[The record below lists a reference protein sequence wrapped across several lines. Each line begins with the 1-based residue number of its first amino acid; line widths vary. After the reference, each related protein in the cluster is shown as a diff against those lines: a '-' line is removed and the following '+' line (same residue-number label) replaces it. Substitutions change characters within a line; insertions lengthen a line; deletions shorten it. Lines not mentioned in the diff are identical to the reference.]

1 MSSESSSSLDK
12 ILGLIDKLTN
22 DNYGSWSFKMKSYL
36 EEKGVYYTISEEIP
50 NESDDNYPQWK
61 IDNKKALNLIILT
74 VSDSLLI
81 YIKKAEEAKT
91 AWMALKNEF
100 QSTSLAK
107 KVRLYKKIFKTTLDK
122 GASMQ
127 KHLSKI
133 STYIDELSE
142 IGVDLDEQLIV
153 GLVLASLNEDYDSVV
168 TGIETWSQ
176 DRLKFKN
183 VKDILNQ
190 EYEKKKEYMQDTIK
204 TENVALALNKTSS
217 NINYQ
222 HQGVNPY
229 ADLECGYCKKKGH
242 IKRNCLKM
250 VYKNQADKQLKLV
263 QQVKNK
269 AKSDVLAQHSVDH
282 EMETEW
288 YVDSGASV
296 HICSNLNYFS
306 RIKKTKL
313 TVKVANGH
321 GVVVDGIGDVALK
334 FYNEKNDEIFIYL
347 KDVLYIKNF
356 SNLISVSKLCK
367 SVVQPRPVR
376 VTRPPAYLKDYEVFK
391 DTDEINLVNLNPEP
405 STYNQAIKSPEKEKW
420 LEAMK
425 EEIDS
430 LNQNKAWELVDL
442 PPGRSVIGSNTSSK
456 NLSSKGAEVKDPTP
470 V

>member
-36 EEKGVYYTISEEIP
+36 ERKGVYYTISEEIP

-107 KVRLYKKIFKTTLDK
+107 K
-122 GASMQ
+122 
-127 KHLSKI
+127 
-133 STYIDELSE
+133 LSE

-168 TGIETWSQ
+168 TGIETWIQ

-204 TENVALALNKTSS
+204 TENVALALKKTSS

-229 ADLECGYCKKKGH
+229 
-242 IKRNCLKM
+242 
-250 VYKNQADKQLKLV
+250 
-263 QQVKNK
+263 
-269 AKSDVLAQHSVDH
+269 
-282 EMETEW
+282 
-288 YVDSGASV
+288 
-296 HICSNLNYFS
+296 
-306 RIKKTKL
+306 
-313 TVKVANGH
+313 
-321 GVVVDGIGDVALK
+321 
-334 FYNEKNDEIFIYL
+334 EKI
-347 KDVLYIKNF
+347 
-356 SNLISVSKLCK
+356 
-367 SVVQPRPVR
+367 
-376 VTRPPAYLKDYEVFK
+376 
-391 DTDEINLVNLNPEP
+391 
-405 STYNQAIKSPEKEKW
+405 
-420 LEAMK
+420 
-425 EEIDS
+425 
-430 LNQNKAWELVDL
+430 
-442 PPGRSVIGSNTSSK
+442 
-456 NLSSKGAEVKDPTP
+456 
-470 V
+470 